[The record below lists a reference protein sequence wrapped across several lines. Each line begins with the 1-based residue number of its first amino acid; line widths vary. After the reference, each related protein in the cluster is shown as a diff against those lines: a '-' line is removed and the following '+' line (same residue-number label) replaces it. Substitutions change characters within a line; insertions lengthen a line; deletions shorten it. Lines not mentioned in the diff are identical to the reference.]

1 MTKKKTLACLC
12 VLAASALWGCVGVFV
27 RVMNKAGLQA
37 LEVLQVRSIVG
48 AVCIGV
54 YLLLFHREKLRFR
67 LKDIWCF
74 WAWACAT
81 CCSCRTVSS
90 RGFPSAAWR

>member
-48 AVCIGV
+48 AV
-54 YLLLFHREKLRFR
+54 L
-67 LKDIWCF
+67 
-74 WAWACAT
+74 
-81 CCSCRTVSS
+81 S
-90 RGFPSAAWR
+90 